1 MDIYLPHMSEV
12 QLYALGTGTSQGVPV
27 IGCDCGTCRST
38 DPFDQRFRSS
48 VVFSSEG
55 KNVLIDTGPDLRQQL
70 LRSELS
76 SIDAVALTHAHQDH
90 TAGLDDLRPLIFKSG
105 RPMPIHCRSEVAT
118 RLREQ
123 YAYIFDNPDYPGVPK
138 IDILPLQGD
147 IQSIAGLEFTLI
159 HARHR
164 DLPVVGFRL
173 GAISYLTDA
182 NHIADAELEKVKG
195 SRYFILNAL
204 RDEPHYSH
212 FHLEAAID
220 VGQRSGA
227 EEVLFTH
234 ISHHFEPQKAL
245 AKRLPKGFG
254 LLRDGLLIRA

>member
-1 MDIYLPHMSEV
+1 MSEV
-12 QLYALGTGTSQGVPV
+12 QLQVLGSGTSQGVPV
-27 IGCDCGTCRST
+27 IGCDCRTCRSS
-38 DPFDQRFRSS
+38 DPFDQRLRSS
-48 VVFSSEG
+48 VVFSTEG

-105 RPMPIHCRSEVAT
+105 RPMPIHCRSEVAK

-123 YAYIFDNPDYPGVPK
+123 YAYIFENPKYPGVPK

-147 IQSIAGLEFTLI
+147 IQCIAGLDFTLI
-159 HARHR
+159 HARHG

-182 NHIADAELEKVKG
+182 NHITDAELEKVKG

-212 FHLEAAID
+212 FHLEAALD
-220 VGQRSGA
+220 VGRRSGA

-234 ISHHFEPQKAL
+234 ISHHFEPHAL
-245 AKRLPKGFG
+245 LSERLPKGFG
-254 LLRDGLLIRA
+254 LLWDGRSLNA

>member
-1 MDIYLPHMSEV
+1 MSEV
-12 QLYALGTGTSQGVPV
+12 QLHALGTGTSQGIPV
-27 IGCDCGTCRST
+27 IGCNCSTCQST

-48 VVFSSEG
+48 VVFSSG
-55 KNVLIDTGPDLRQQL
+55 GTNVLIDTGPDLRQQL

-76 SIDAVALTHAHQDH
+76 SIDSVALTHAHQDH

-105 RPMPIHCRSEVAT
+105 RPMPIHCRAEVAA

-123 YAYIFDNPDYPGVPK
+123 YAYIFDNPNYPGVPK
-138 IDILPLQGD
+138 IEILPLQGD
-147 IQSIAGLEFTLI
+147 HLTIAGLDFTLI
-159 HARHR
+159 HALHG

-182 NHIADAELEKVKG
+182 NKITDAELEKVRG

-212 FHLEAAID
+212 FHLDAAID
-220 VGQRSGA
+220 VGKRSGA

-234 ISHHFEPQKAL
+234 ISHHFEPHAAL
-245 AKRLPKGFG
+245 SKRLPKGFG
-254 LLRDGLLIRA
+254 LLRDRHLLKA